1 MTNLKLKVGWY
12 LTDVIAILIV
22 VLTLSAMFTTIGLG
36 SFWGYIDE
44 LIALSGVVVIV
55 LSMLQRK
62 YEKTDLIIIY
72 LSALL
77 LIIGIAGNIIFKY
90 RTDVRLIGLDIIAT
104 YKGIVY
110 YLAFRGLRFTKEQIE
125 SIVKSTFSL
134 FFVLLVIM
142 FPCACLNLFINF
154 GMGGEIVYGIRSFT
168 FLFSGAGNCSLI
180 FYVIVTGALVKVSL
194 QKCFYRSDKL
204 YLFFALFL
212 WATTLRSRALA
223 YVGIF
228 IILSAWVFY
237 FSKKK
242 KFKIKLWQIILLAIV
257 IYLIAY
263 DKIEYYF
270 QNDQTARYNLLYYGF
285 VTLFNCFPFGS
296 GFATYG
302 SAVASEYYSPLYWQY
317 GFDSIWG
324 LAPGSDSFSNDGL
337 WGEVLGQFG
346 LFGTIV
352 FCVIFGVIFI
362 RLYKSSQ
369 DNYDKFLFIY
379 VGLILLLGSIG
390 TKTVMHFTI
399 VPVFILFAIKNRLI
413 DQIYMCN
420 EVVRTDMRLKHKS
433 ATIVSN
439 NIN

>member
-12 LTDVIAILIV
+12 LTDFIAILIV
-22 VLTLSAMFTTIGLG
+22 VLTLSTMFTTIGLG

-44 LIALSGVVVIV
+44 LVTIFGVVVIV

-110 YLAFRGLRFTKEQIE
+110 YLAFRGLRFTKEQIA

-180 FYVIVTGALVKVSL
+180 FYVIVTVALVKVSL

-302 SAVASEYYSPLYWQY
+302 SAVASDYYSPLYWQY

-324 LAPGSDSFSNDGL
+324 LSPEAMLNNDFSNDGL

-346 LFGTIV
+346 LFGTLI
-352 FCVIFGVIFI
+352 FCLIFVILLIQP
-362 RLYKSSQ
+362 YKKSE
-369 DNYDKFLFIY
+369 DNYDRFLFMY
-379 VGLILLLGSIG
+379 VGLVLLLGSIG
-390 TKTVMHFTI
+390 TKTFMHSLI
-399 VPVFILFAIKNRLI
+399 IPVFILFALKSNLFETHIVPCKNLVFI
-413 DQIYMCN
+413 D
-420 EVVRTDMRLKHKS
+420 
-433 ATIVSN
+433 
-439 NIN
+439 